1 MGVSF
6 RSTDKW
12 WIDIKNDA
20 KLSDETILGLPI
32 MKYPKNKSHIFFQEL
47 ILLHTPFKKETIY

>member
-20 KLSDETILGLPI
+20 KLFDETILGLPI
-32 MKYPKNKSHIFFQEL
+32 MKYPKNKSHIFF
-47 ILLHTPFKKETIY
+47 